1 MSDREASTGKPDLK
15 MESRERRSENDK
27 KLFVEPDHRSGIN
40 GTVAKPPVVPGE
52 DSDREDFSVNQSNST
67 GSKSGNRKSTAEN
80 DKSETKPE
88 FAGSYRPEQNRR
100 AVEPADPQSDD
111 GSTDT
116 VAKNSTCDI
125 SETKKKETQR
135 VDDSSELADSEAQ
148 SNGGETA
155 TRESSEVQSSASLTG
170 RMKRKRLLKKEI
182 SGGSSGNEPRRTPAV
197 KSRPFDE
204 VLQMIRAH
212 KHSSLFESR
221 LQSQE
226 TEEYK
231 GMVRQ
236 HLDLETVQAKIN
248 SGSYSS
254 STHAFYRD
262 LLLLFNNVVTF
273 FPKSSR
279 ESVAARELRL
289 LVSIEMKKALQVAQ
303 IDPSPEVVD
312 SSPTIPSRSKGPDLE
327 GSQSLLA
334 KQKSSVPII
343 VCRKRSKISSK
354 LSSTTGLGEKG
365 ERSND
370 DEKIAVDLKSSIK
383 IASTNP
389 VEDQGTTKD
398 SKVKEKPITGARSM
412 RRSNDSA
419 TNSSG
424 PTIKKQ
430 NTNSGWKPSSGN
442 ETETQIPIP
451 IPDKKKSDTVTL
463 EKKRSAADFL
473 KRIKQN
479 SPAETT
485 TKRNSRG
492 GSSSSL
498 NAEYMGGTSLL
509 SGCEE
514 EHRRDTE
521 MAPKTPRVTRN
532 PDLIRGVGK
541 YSRSKMYHKRGL
553 WAIKA
558 KNGGVFPRHDVKL
571 KADAPA
577 EKSPKFYPA
586 DDVKKPLVNKRKA
599 RLTKLRASI
608 TPGTVLI
615 ILAGRF
621 KGKRVV
627 FLKQLPSGLLL
638 VTGPFKIN
646 GVPLRRVNQSYAIA
660 TSTKVDISGVNA
672 EKFDDKYFSKEVQK
686 KKKKGEGEFFE
697 AEKEE
702 KSALPADRKD
712 DQKAVDTPLIKSIE
726 GVPELK
732 AYLAARFSLKAGMK
746 PHELVF

>member
-1 MSDREASTGKPDLK
+1 MADEKDRESEHGTASWGTWEELLLACAVKRHGFKDWNSVSIEVQSRSSLPHLLTTARNCELKFLDLKRRFTSCQNGAGIADKVDTSVPWVDELRKLRVAELRREVQRYDVSINSLQLKVKKLEEEREQGMSDREASTGKPDLK

-40 GTVAKPPVVPGE
+40 GTVPKPPAVPGE

-100 AVEPADPQSDD
+100 AAEPADPQSDD

-116 VAKNSTCDI
+116 VVKNSTCDI

-135 VDDSSELADSEAQ
+135 VDNSFELADSEAQ

-236 HLDLETVQAKIN
+236 HLDLESVQAKIN

-289 LVSIEMKKALQVAQ
+289 LVSIEMNKALQVAQ

-370 DEKIAVDLKSSIK
+370 DEKLAVDLKSSIK

-442 ETETQIPIP
+442 ETETPIPIPIP
-451 IPDKKKSDTVTL
+451 IPDKKKSDTATL

-485 TKRNSRG
+485 TKRNGRG
-492 GSSSSL
+492 GSSSSVV
-498 NAEYMGGTSLL
+498 NAATEQKKG
-509 SGCEE
+509 SGSKSEKGKE
-514 EHRRDTE
+514 RVLAIRQSNDKKRLKEDSSSPSKRSVGRP
-521 MAPKTPRVTRN
+521 PKKAAEADPTPIKRARE
-532 PDLIRGVGK
+532 GVGK
-541 YSRSKMYHKRGL
+541 EPLKR
-553 WAIKA
+553 
-558 KNGGVFPRHDVKL
+558 
-571 KADAPA
+571 
-577 EKSPKFYPA
+577 PK
-586 DDVKKPLVNKRKA
+586 KRA
-599 RLTKLRASI
+599 RR
-608 TPGTVLI
+608 
-615 ILAGRF
+615 
-621 KGKRVV
+621 
-627 FLKQLPSGLLL
+627 
-638 VTGPFKIN
+638 
-646 GVPLRRVNQSYAIA
+646 
-660 TSTKVDISGVNA
+660 
-672 EKFDDKYFSKEVQK
+672 
-686 KKKKGEGEFFE
+686 
-697 AEKEE
+697 
-702 KSALPADRKD
+702 
-712 DQKAVDTPLIKSIE
+712 
-726 GVPELK
+726 
-732 AYLAARFSLKAGMK
+732 
-746 PHELVF
+746 